1 MTWDSTTLRV
11 KDAEDRAALT
21 ERKAWERVSRVE
33 AENAMVLASTH
44 NDAKGLVQ
52 KIALYEGELAE
63 ERRAKEVAEE
73 NSRDLS
79 DVAADAK
86 RRWEVSEMEH
96 QEQFEELSLL

>member
-1 MTWDSTTLRV
+1 
-11 KDAEDRAALT
+11 
-21 ERKAWERVSRVE
+21 VE
-33 AENAMVLASTH
+33 AENAVVLASTH

-52 KIALYEGELAE
+52 KIALYEGELVE

-86 RRWEVSEMEH
+86 RQWEVSEMEH
-96 QEQFEELSLL
+96 